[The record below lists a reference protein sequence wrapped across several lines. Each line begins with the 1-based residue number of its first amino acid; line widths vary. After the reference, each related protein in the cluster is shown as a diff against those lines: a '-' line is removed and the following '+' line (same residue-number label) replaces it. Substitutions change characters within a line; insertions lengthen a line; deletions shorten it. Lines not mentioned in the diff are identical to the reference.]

1 MKIVV
6 LGRNQMALD
15 MAANT
20 LRRQQID
27 AKTVLTDEGA
37 KDILLSDK
45 PDALFIG
52 MAVEPES
59 RTAIKAFVAENN
71 LDTRVIY
78 VTGPDGF
85 MAAIKTIKP
94 RK

>member
-6 LGRNQMALD
+6 LGRNQVALD

-20 LRRQQID
+20 LRRQQFE
-27 AKTVLTDEGA
+27 AKTVLTDDAAREV
-37 KDILLSDK
+37 LLSEK
-45 PDALFIG
+45 PDALLIG

-59 RTAIKAFVAENN
+59 RTAIKTFVAENK
-71 LDTRVIY
+71 LDTQVIY

-85 MAAIKTIKP
+85 MAALKTLKP